1 MILLTLLP
9 EKSVHSIGKLQLP
22 NNPIEIEE
30 QRRLLLSI
38 KPRNEIVERMIE
50 RSLQALEEGLAP
62 MTPEEVMEYLGRKSI
77 DGD

>member
-1 MILLTLLP
+1 MN
-9 EKSVHSIGKLQLP
+9 KRKLHLP
-22 NNPIEIEE
+22 NNPLEIEE

-38 KPRNEIVERMIE
+38 KPRNKIVERMIE
-50 RSLQALEEGLAP
+50 RSLQALEDGITP